1 MAVTTNKL
9 YNAAIYIG
17 GRTQIGKVKE
27 AELPN
32 LTQKTEEI
40 EALALYGT
48 PEVPV
53 GLEAME
59 ATLTWNGPY
68 SDALKKLLNP
78 FLAQQIMLRGSIDS
92 YGPQG
97 RIAQVPYVCTMVGR
111 FSEVGLGS
119 FASKTG
125 VEQEST
131 IKVSAIKLE
140 IGGETLVD
148 IDVFTGQYIVNGEDL
163 LGQYRLNLGF

>member
-1 MAVTTNKL
+1 
-9 YNAAIYIG
+9 
-17 GRTQIGKVKE
+17 
-27 AELPN
+27 
-32 LTQKTEEI
+32 
-40 EALALYGT
+40 
-48 PEVPV
+48 
-53 GLEAME
+53 
-59 ATLTWNGPY
+59 
-68 SDALKKLLNP
+68 
-78 FLAQQIMLRGSIDS
+78 
-92 YGPQG
+92 
-97 RIAQVPYVCTMVGR
+97 MVGT
-111 FSEVGLGS
+111 FSDVGLGS